1 MKVHNYMENAVDKL
15 IEKVLD
21 QYDNICKC
29 EICRNDIK
37 AIALNDL
44 KPHYVAIHKGDLY
57 SKVDEM
63 YIQFE
68 ADIFRALVH
77 AIEIVSKNPRHE

>member
-15 IEKVLD
+15 IDKVLD
-21 QYDNICKC
+21 QYQNICKC

-37 AIALNDL
+37 AIALNKL
-44 KPHYVAIHKGDLY
+44 KPHYVSTPKGDLY
-57 SKVDEM
+57 TKVDEM

-68 ADIFRALVH
+68 ADVIRVLVD
-77 AIEIVSKNPRHE
+77 AIEIVGKNPRHE